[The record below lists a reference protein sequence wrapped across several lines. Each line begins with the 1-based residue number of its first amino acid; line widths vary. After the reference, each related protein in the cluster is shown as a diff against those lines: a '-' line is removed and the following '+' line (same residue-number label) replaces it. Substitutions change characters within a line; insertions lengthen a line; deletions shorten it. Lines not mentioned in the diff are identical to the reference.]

1 MHRRSR
7 TLSPESL
14 GQVISLALPKR
25 INTGKTRNVE
35 FPTTGLCLQVANEL
49 SFVVSEEVQGSHCRM
64 FVVRS
69 SDRHLRDCAIE
80 VQPPLQLSWEL
91 GAGKPRGGGA
101 CLFIVIFRL
110 AGAPSL
116 SRLQLHPRMW
126 RCEQSRP
133 AAQPP
138 SLTES
143 QPSSRLGRKR
153 IAYWSHIMRSTS
165 SWNMVLL
172 ERQIRQR
179 VAQTVTVLRPSKC
192 LATSVRTLQN
202 TCPQPSATL
211 SSEVP
216 VFSFLCTCP
225 NPPRYRPGSPDKS
238 LAIRPSNLLRL

>member
-35 FPTTGLCLQVANEL
+35 FPTTVLCLQVANEL
-49 SFVVSEEVQGSHCRM
+49 TFVVSEEVQGSHCRIL
-64 FVVRS
+64 VVRS

-101 CLFIVIFRL
+101 RLFVVIFRL

-126 RCEQSRP
+126 RCEPSRP

-143 QPSSRLGRKR
+143 QSHIQPPGPQKDQ
-153 IAYWSHIMRSTS
+153 AYWSHIMRSTS

-179 VAQTVTVLRPSKC
+179 VA
-192 LATSVRTLQN
+192 
-202 TCPQPSATL
+202 
-211 SSEVP
+211 
-216 VFSFLCTCP
+216 
-225 NPPRYRPGSPDKS
+225 
-238 LAIRPSNLLRL
+238 